1 MQKDHTKKE
10 ELHSRREFIQKA
22 TKGILPILGAMF
34 IPDIVL
40 KIKAETPQFC
50 NYGCVGA
57 CIASCYTGCKVT
69 CSGTCSGYCLSSC
82 VANCM
87 DSCSMGCKNS
97 CEKCFGFCK

>member
-40 KIKAETPQFC
+40 KIKAETFLQKSLAIQ
-50 NYGCVGA
+50 N
-57 CIASCYTGCKVT
+57 K
-69 CSGTCSGYCLSSC
+69 SSTF
-82 VANCM
+82 APREPAKPLHNA
-87 DSCSMGCKNS
+87 
-97 CEKCFGFCK
+97 